1 LILEEINLDRI
12 WVYAT
17 MRKATI
23 GSIRNIFMI
32 AHRNQLFIRFIC
44 IILLNYSFIL
54 SRQNHLK
61 KILHTTRGMVT
72 QEFEINS
79 LLFEIPFDSILRG
92 INTYV
97 EISP

>member
-1 LILEEINLDRI
+1 MLEEVNLDRI
-12 WVYAT
+12 WVYAN

-23 GSIRNIFMI
+23 GLIRNIFMS
-32 AHRNQLFIRFIC
+32 AHKNQLFIRFIC
-44 IILLNYSFIL
+44 IIPLNYSSIL

-79 LLFEIPFDSILRG
+79 LLFDIPFDSILRE